1 MNKSARKRKSW
12 RKRVDHASQAII
24 FDEMGNWAMEYH
36 LNCTC
41 GLGRVYRTLGT
52 ARAMRT
58 RFAGSSDRS
67 RFYHDGCGGTLTITL
82 TPEDV
87 ITDED
92 GRIVVPAREKIPL
105 ATIMVPQRI
114 RGPSA

>member
-1 MNKSARKRKSW
+1 
-12 RKRVDHASQAII
+12 
-24 FDEMGNWAMEYH
+24 
-36 LNCTC
+36 
-41 GLGRVYRTLGT
+41 
-52 ARAMRT
+52 MRT
-58 RFAGSSDRS
+58 RFAGSNDRFDF
-67 RFYHDGCGGTLTITL
+67 RHDGCSGALALML

-114 RGPSA
+114 I